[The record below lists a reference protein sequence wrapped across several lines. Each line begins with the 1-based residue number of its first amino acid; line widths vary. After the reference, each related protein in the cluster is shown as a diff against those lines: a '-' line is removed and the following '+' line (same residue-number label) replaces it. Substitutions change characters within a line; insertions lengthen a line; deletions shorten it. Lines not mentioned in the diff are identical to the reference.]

1 MDPRRIII
9 PSCIIIPLW
18 WSPLL
23 LLLLSFR
30 LQHPIIM
37 NRGSIPGINRN
48 TCREIL
54 DQWESLRRKA
64 SLSKGINL

>member
-9 PSCIIIPLW
+9 PPCIIIRLW

-48 TCREIL
+48 TCREIPA
-54 DQWESLRRKA
+54 QWVSLRRKA